1 MTSSHSPDVFHHPQ
15 LEKQQNISQYRH
27 GNLTIIHAKEYWS
40 IWKWFTPLCVESAQS
55 KVAFSIKNRPD
66 MGDLNE
72 KRCKTTPKK
81 SRYVFLFDD
90 GEIFDTNI
98 NEIPDLKFKF
108 FYGTYIPFPVWFEK
122 KVDSRK
128 PDHNR
133 CFFYK
138 NQIQPEIGNDF
149 KHLFQSYSNYNPA
162 KIIQSDCNMIYHC
175 YKVGTQPEIFGLIR
189 IKSKED
195 MPQFQFAYDHEEFT
209 KDEIV
214 YFIHH
219 IFETLKKR

>member
-1 MTSSHSPDVFHHPQ
+1 MTSSHSPDVFHHLQ
-15 LEKQQNISQYRH
+15 LEKQQNTSQYRH
-27 GNLTIIHAKEYWS
+27 GNLTIIHTKEYWS
-40 IWKWFTPLCVESAQS
+40 IWNWF
-55 KVAFSIKNRPD
+55 
-66 MGDLNE
+66 
-72 KRCKTTPKK
+72 KTTPKK
-81 SRYVFLFDD
+81 SRYIFLFDD
-90 GEIFDTNI
+90 GEIRDTNI

-138 NQIQPEIGNDF
+138 NQIGNDF

-189 IKSKED
+189 TKSKED
-195 MPQFQFAYDHEEFT
+195 MPQYQFAYDQEEFT

-219 IFETLKKR
+219 IFETLKNR